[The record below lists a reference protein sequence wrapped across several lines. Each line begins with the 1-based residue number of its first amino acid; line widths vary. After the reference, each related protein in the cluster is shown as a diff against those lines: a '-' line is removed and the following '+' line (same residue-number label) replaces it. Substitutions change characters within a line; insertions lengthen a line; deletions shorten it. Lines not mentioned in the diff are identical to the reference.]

1 MLTLPAVERGSAG
14 LTDLKNG
21 FAAVR
26 TGFAAPVVNG
36 TGQLETPGATIAMD
50 VVADCAATGGYGCF
64 KR

>member
-26 TGFAAPVVNG
+26 TGFTAAVVNG
-36 TGQLETPGATIAMD
+36 AGQLETPGATIAMD
-50 VVADCAATGGYGCF
+50 VVADTTAAGGNGCF